1 MGDVQCWR
9 MWVGLLC
16 LSVVGAGGC
25 GGIRTTPET
34 EDNPSGYASD
44 GLGKLINDYRKA
56 NGLPAIRYS
65 ASLTA
70 VAEAHVQDLRDEQPD
85 EGSCNLHSWSDA
97 GSWSSCCYTD
107 DGSQAQCMWDK
118 PRELTDYEGDGFEV
132 AAYSS
137 VGMTPEY
144 ALELWQSSS
153 GHNQV
158 LLNQGMWAQVTWNA
172 LGVAILDGYAVAWFG
187 QETE

>member
-1 MGDVQCWR
+1 MHHR
-9 MWVGLLC
+9 SMWWALGLFL
-16 LSVVGAGGC
+16 LLGSSGVTGC
-25 GGIRTTPET
+25 VGIRTTPET
-34 EDNPSGYASD
+34 EDGAGVYATD

-56 NGLPAIRYS
+56 SGLPAIRYS

-70 VAEAHVQDLRDEQPD
+70 VAEAHVQDLVNNQPD
-85 EGSCNLHSWSDA
+85 AGSCNLHSWSDG

-137 VGMTPEY
+137 ASMTAEQ
-144 ALELWQSSS
+144 ALELWKSSA

-158 LLNQGMWAQVTWNA
+158 LLNQGAWAQVSWNA
-172 LGVAILDGYAVAWFG
+172 LGVAILGGYAVAWFG
-187 QETE
+187 TEAE